1 MMSHLRCIGPEDGVE
16 CEVLVRSVPPGR
28 LVPPRLG
35 QSDGAAEDVDVDDV
49 GVVSRSLLLAE
60 RANADDHLD
69 VVTTASGAIAI
80 ASAAA
85 AAVLSGHFAL
95 AVCHRMRVCC
105 TEKEMLRTFVL
116 GTVLSP
122 SRSPY
127 FNQLSRC
134 TYAYNSVS
142 FFPPP
147 SNFPP

>member
-1 MMSHLRCIGPEDGVE
+1 MMSHLRCVCPEDCVE
-16 CEVLVRSVPPGR
+16 GEVLVRSVPPGR

-69 VVTTASGAIAI
+69 VVTTASGAIVI
-80 ASAAA
+80 AA
-85 AAVLSGHFAL
+85 AAVFSGHFAL

-116 GTVLSP
+116 GTVLSLSLDLLISISSLVAHTRTTVYP
-122 SRSPY
+122 S
-127 FNQLSRC
+127 FL
-134 TYAYNSVS
+134 T
-142 FFPPP
+142 P